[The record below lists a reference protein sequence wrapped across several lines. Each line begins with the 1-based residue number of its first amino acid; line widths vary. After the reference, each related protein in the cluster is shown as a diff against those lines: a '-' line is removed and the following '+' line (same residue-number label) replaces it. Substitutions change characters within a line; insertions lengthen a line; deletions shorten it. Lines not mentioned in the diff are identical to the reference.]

1 MAGGGRRRRP
11 SRRHRYGLPGGW
23 RPHRRRRPRRRRRRG
38 GGSDENIPTALPRHA
53 PNGDR
58 LVGGEEPDRIWL
70 SILGKVYD
78 VTDGEDFYGALGGW
92 GKSSSLGGTPV
103 RANTPDGAERNWRN
117 VKKQLPVDHDE
128 GIDGRGGGG
137 YHQHENYDHRGVD
150 GVHLPLWGA
159 LPEFTN
165 HVLGEG
171 AVPF

>member
-1 MAGGGRRRRP
+1 MAGGGRGRRP

-78 VTDGEDFYGALGGW
+78 VTDGEDFYGDLGGW
-92 GKSSSLGGTPV
+92 GKISSLGGTPV

-137 YHQHENYDHRGVD
+137 YHRHENYDIIAGLMAYTFPFGV
-150 GVHLPLWGA
+150 
-159 LPEFTN
+159 
-165 HVLGEG
+165 VLGEG